1 MHNVVCIMY
10 NAVCNVVCTMYNVVC
25 IMYNAVCNVVCTKVN
40 AVCIDCFK
48 FMMSLCINLWC
59 FFWKVWWLIQG
70 CCHFHTEIHCA
81 SATLHGSC
89 WQLHMFSKLLT
100 WYFQK
105 PVTAQAPGSRKQTT
119 LNNDFLF
126 DFFNTDSKL
135 RTWILERFN
144 AANIGGVPW
153 LLQWHAT

>member
-1 MHNVVCIMY
+1 
-10 NAVCNVVCTMYNVVC
+10 
-25 IMYNAVCNVVCTKVN
+25 MYNAVCNVVCTKVN

-48 FMMSLCINLWC
+48 FMMNLCINLWC

-100 WYFQK
+100 WYFLKNLWPHKLQDPENK
-105 PVTAQAPGSRKQTT
+105 QRWTMIFFLIFSTLTPNSGHGSWSDSMLQTLEVCLGSCSGT
-119 LNNDFLF
+119 RR
-126 DFFNTDSKL
+126 SVHEP
-135 RTWILERFN
+135 WIKNRN
-144 AANIGGVPW
+144 RNGNI
-153 LLQWHAT
+153 HMTT